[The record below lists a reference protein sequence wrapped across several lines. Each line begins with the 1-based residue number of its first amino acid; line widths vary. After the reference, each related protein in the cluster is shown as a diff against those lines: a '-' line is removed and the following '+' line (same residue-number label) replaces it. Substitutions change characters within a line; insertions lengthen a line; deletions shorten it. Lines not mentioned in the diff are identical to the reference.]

1 MKSRHLLFFLLVV
14 VLLLAGS
21 ALAVWHAAENMNLGL
36 DLRGGVYVLYRAVD
50 KAGEDSS
57 DKIDRAVLVIRNRI
71 DALGIA
77 EPVVQPEGSDRI
89 RVELPGIKDQ
99 RAAREVIGKTALL
112 RFVGPDGETI
122 VEGDD
127 LKNAQAIYDQYNQP
141 AVSLEFNAEGTE
153 KFAEAT
159 KKFFGQPIAIYL
171 DEEEISAP
179 IVNAVIEDGK
189 AIINNISSIDRA
201 ATLAL
206 QLRSGALPVQ
216 LEELEIR
223 GVGPLLGQDSLNR
236 SIRAGIAGLLLV
248 ILFMLVYYRGFG
260 FVADVALFAYAAIVM
275 LVLIALNVTLTLPG
289 IAGIILSIGMAVDA
303 NIVIFERIKEEM
315 RQGKTVRTAIEAG
328 FSRAFRAI
336 LDSNITT
343 LIAAAVLFRFA
354 QGPVRGFAVT
364 LSIGILASMFTAVVL
379 TRYLLRL
386 AAGAGLVKTVQQEV
400 RQREKSFDFIA
411 ARKYAVAFTVC
422 LLLVGVASL
431 AVQGLNYSIDFT
443 GGTIMQI
450 DMRKPFSLEEVREV
464 PGLSGATLQKVGV
477 EEGVGE
483 GTVNELLIKT
493 VELSP
498 AEQEELFSALQ
509 EKFSLPDEALLQAN
523 SVGAVIGGELQ
534 RQALIALLIASL
546 CMGIYIAIRFE
557 HRFAVTAVLALLHD
571 AFFMVTVFSLFRL
584 EVSMHFIAAVL
595 TIIGYSINDTI
606 IIYDRIR
613 ENLRLSRKADYAEV
627 VQNSIT
633 QSLSRTILTS
643 LTTAL
648 VLVTLLAFG
657 GATLRPFI
665 IALQVGVICGT
676 FSSIF
681 LAPPLWHWWKERGR
695 KKLKPQNA

>member
-236 SIRAGIAGLLLV
+236 SIRAGIAGLL
-248 ILFMLVYYRGFG
+248 
-260 FVADVALFAYAAIVM
+260 
-275 LVLIALNVTLTLPG
+275 
-289 IAGIILSIGMAVDA
+289 
-303 NIVIFERIKEEM
+303 
-315 RQGKTVRTAIEAG
+315 
-328 FSRAFRAI
+328 
-336 LDSNITT
+336 
-343 LIAAAVLFRFA
+343 
-354 QGPVRGFAVT
+354 
-364 LSIGILASMFTAVVL
+364 
-379 TRYLLRL
+379 
-386 AAGAGLVKTVQQEV
+386 
-400 RQREKSFDFIA
+400 
-411 ARKYAVAFTVC
+411 
-422 LLLVGVASL
+422 
-431 AVQGLNYSIDFT
+431 
-443 GGTIMQI
+443 
-450 DMRKPFSLEEVREV
+450 
-464 PGLSGATLQKVGV
+464 
-477 EEGVGE
+477 
-483 GTVNELLIKT
+483 
-493 VELSP
+493 
-498 AEQEELFSALQ
+498 
-509 EKFSLPDEALLQAN
+509 
-523 SVGAVIGGELQ
+523 
-534 RQALIALLIASL
+534 
-546 CMGIYIAIRFE
+546 
-557 HRFAVTAVLALLHD
+557 
-571 AFFMVTVFSLFRL
+571 
-584 EVSMHFIAAVL
+584 
-595 TIIGYSINDTI
+595 
-606 IIYDRIR
+606 
-613 ENLRLSRKADYAEV
+613 
-627 VQNSIT
+627 
-633 QSLSRTILTS
+633 
-643 LTTAL
+643 
-648 VLVTLLAFG
+648 
-657 GATLRPFI
+657 
-665 IALQVGVICGT
+665 
-676 FSSIF
+676 
-681 LAPPLWHWWKERGR
+681 W
-695 KKLKPQNA
+695 